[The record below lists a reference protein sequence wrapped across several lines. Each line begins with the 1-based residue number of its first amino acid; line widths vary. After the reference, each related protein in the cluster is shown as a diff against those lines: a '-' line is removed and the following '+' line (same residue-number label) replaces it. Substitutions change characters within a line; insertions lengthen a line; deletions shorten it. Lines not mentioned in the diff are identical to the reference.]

1 MRKIMSSLDIGYASI
16 KLIVAEINKK
26 KLYVLTSSIVNN
38 DALKKDMTIDYDI
51 LEGII
56 KKLLGDAKE
65 KLGIEIKKTLLT
77 IPTDSASFTI
87 NRARIDIKN
96 EDNLITVD
104 DMIKVVNLSGKNV
117 VQDNMELVN
126 ITPLYYTLDDSSKT
140 DIPVNTFSRSL
151 EVKSII
157 TSSSKDDVYKYLR
170 VLDNLGVSVVDIS
183 YDVVGN
189 YFAFKS
195 DDMDTTCGIII
206 DIGYL
211 STSISVYNKGVLVNT
226 LKIKVG
232 SLNVLKDISYVY
244 KISLDSAKE
253 VYKKLGL
260 GSSKNA
266 NNLEKIELKDN
277 NGDKLIINQVNLSE
291 IIESRVQ
298 EILSMAKKQINT
310 LTKRQISYIIC
321 TGGIAN
327 LRDFDLLCI
336 DVFSKN
342 VKVSHVST
350 IGIRDNRYAS
360 SYGLIKW
367 YDYNAKLKDYDY
379 SILSLEEQEE
389 FSREEKETKNSSN
402 SIIGKVFDYFFEN

>member
-38 DALKKDMTIDYDI
+38 DAVKKDMTIDYDI

-56 KKLLGDAKE
+56 KKLLSDAKE

-277 NGDKLIINQVNLSE
+277 NGDKLIINQVNLGE

-327 LRDFDLLCI
+327 IGDFDLNVLEI
-336 DVFSKN
+336 FGKN
-342 VKVSHVST
+342 ARIGYINT
-350 IGIRDNRYAS
+350 IGIRDTRYAS
-360 SYGLIKW
+360 TFGLIKW
-367 YDYNAKLKDYDY
+367 YDYNAKLKNYDY
-379 SILSLEEQEE
+379 SILNLEEQEE
-389 FSREEKETKNSSN
+389 FSKEESEAKTSSN
-402 SIIGKVFDYFFEN
+402 SIIGKVFDYFFE

>member
-38 DALKKDMTIDYDI
+38 DAVKKDMTIDYDI

-56 KKLLGDAKE
+56 KKLLSDAKE

-140 DIPVNTFSRSL
+140 DKPVNTFSRSL

-327 LRDFDLLCI
+327 IGDFDLNVLEI
-336 DVFSKN
+336 FGKN
-342 VKVSHVST
+342 ARIGYINT
-350 IGIRDNRYAS
+350 IGIRDTRYAS
-360 SYGLIKW
+360 TFGLIKW
-367 YDYNAKLKDYDY
+367 YDYNAKLKNYDY
-379 SILSLEEQEE
+379 SILNLEEQEE
-389 FSREEKETKNSSN
+389 FSKEESEAKTSSN
-402 SIIGKVFDYFFEN
+402 SIIGKVFDYFFE

>member
-51 LEGII
+51 LEDII

-170 VLDNLGVSVVDIS
+170 VLDNLGVIVVDIS

-327 LRDFDLLCI
+327 IGDFDLNVLEI
-336 DVFSKN
+336 FGKN
-342 VKVSHVST
+342 ARIGYINT
-350 IGIRDNRYAS
+350 IGIRDTRYAS
-360 SYGLIKW
+360 TFGLIKW
-367 YDYNAKLKDYDY
+367 YDYNAKLKNYDY
-379 SILSLEEQEE
+379 SILNLEEQEE
-389 FSREEKETKNSSN
+389 FSKEESEAKTSSN
-402 SIIGKVFDYFFEN
+402 SIIGKVFDYFFE

>member
-38 DALKKDMTIDYDI
+38 DAVKKDMTIDYDI

-56 KKLLGDAKE
+56 KKLLSDAKE

-157 TSSSKDDVYKYLR
+157 TSSSKDDVYKYLK

-327 LRDFDLLCI
+327 IGDFDLNVLEI
-336 DVFSKN
+336 FGKN
-342 VKVSHVST
+342 ARIGYINT
-350 IGIRDNRYAS
+350 IGIRDTRYAS
-360 SYGLIKW
+360 TFGLIKW
-367 YDYNAKLKDYDY
+367 YDYNAKLKNYDY
-379 SILSLEEQEE
+379 SILNLEEQEE
-389 FSREEKETKNSSN
+389 FSKEESEAKASSN
-402 SIIGKVFDYFFEN
+402 SIIGKVFDYFFE

>member
-16 KLIVAEINKK
+16 KFIVAEMNKK
-26 KLYVLTSSIVNN
+26 KIYVLTSCIVNN
-38 DALKKDMTIDYDI
+38 DAIKKDMTIDYDI
-51 LEGII
+51 LEATI
-56 KKLLGDAKE
+56 KKILSDTKE

-77 IPTDSASFTI
+77 IPSDSASFTI
-87 NRARIDIKN
+87 NKAKIDIKN
-96 EDNLITVD
+96 EDNLVTTD

-140 DIPVNTFSRSL
+140 DKPVNTFSKTL
-151 EVKSII
+151 EVQSII
-157 TSSSKDDVYKYLR
+157 TSSRKDDVYKYLR

-183 YDVVGN
+183 YDIVGN
-189 YFAFKS
+189 YYALKNE
-195 DDMDTTCGIII
+195 DMDTTCGVII

-211 STSISVYNKGVLVNT
+211 STSVSIYNKGVLVNT

-244 KISLDSAKE
+244 KIPLSSAKE

-266 NNLEKIELKDN
+266 SNLEKMELKDN

-291 IIESRVQ
+291 IIESRVN

-327 LRDFDLLCI
+327 IGDFDLNVLE
-336 DVFSKN
+336 VFGKN
-342 VKVSHVST
+342 ARVGYINT
-350 IGIRDNRYAS
+350 IGIRDTRYAS
-360 SYGLIKW
+360 TLGLIKW
-367 YDYNAKLKDYDY
+367 YDYNAKLKNYDY

-389 FSREEKETKNSSN
+389 FSKEESEARTSSN
-402 SIIGKVFDYFFEN
+402 SIIGKVFDYFFE

>member
-1 MRKIMSSLDIGYASI
+1 
-16 KLIVAEINKK
+16 
-26 KLYVLTSSIVNN
+26 
-38 DALKKDMTIDYDI
+38 
-51 LEGII
+51 
-56 KKLLGDAKE
+56 
-65 KLGIEIKKTLLT
+65 
-77 IPTDSASFTI
+77 
-87 NRARIDIKN
+87 
-96 EDNLITVD
+96 
-104 DMIKVVNLSGKNV
+104 MIKVVNLSGKNV

-277 NGDKLIINQVNLSE
+277 NVDKLIINQVNLSE

-327 LRDFDLLCI
+327 IGDFDLNVLEI
-336 DVFSKN
+336 FGKN
-342 VKVSHVST
+342 ARVGYINT
-350 IGIRDNRYAS
+350 IGIRDTRYAS
-360 SYGLIKW
+360 TLGLIKW
-367 YDYNAKLKDYDY
+367 YDYNAKLKNYDY
-379 SILSLEEQEE
+379 SILNLEEQEE
-389 FSREEKETKNSSN
+389 FSKEESEAKTSSN
-402 SIIGKVFDYFFEN
+402 SIIGKVFDYFFE

>member
-38 DALKKDMTIDYDI
+38 DAVKKDMTIDYDI

-56 KKLLGDAKE
+56 KKLLSDAKE

-157 TSSSKDDVYKYLR
+157 TSSSKDDVYKYLK

-183 YDVVGN
+183 YDAVGN

-327 LRDFDLLCI
+327 IGDFDLNVLEI
-336 DVFSKN
+336 FGKN
-342 VKVSHVST
+342 ARIGYINT
-350 IGIRDNRYAS
+350 IGIRDTRYAS
-360 SYGLIKW
+360 TFGLIKW
-367 YDYNAKLKDYDY
+367 YDYNAKLKNYDY
-379 SILSLEEQEE
+379 SILNLEEQEE
-389 FSREEKETKNSSN
+389 FSKEESEAKTSSN
-402 SIIGKVFDYFFEN
+402 SIIGKVFDYFFE

>member
-16 KLIVAEINKK
+16 KFIVAEIKGK
-26 KLYVLTSSIVNN
+26 KLYVLTSSIINN
-38 DALKKDMTIDYDI
+38 DAVKKDMTIDYDI
-51 LEGII
+51 LEAII
-56 KKLLGDAKE
+56 KKLLSDAKE
-65 KLGIEIKKTLLT
+65 KLGIEIKKALLT

-96 EDNLITVD
+96 EDNLITTD
-104 DMIKVVNLSGKNV
+104 DMIKVVNLSGENV

-157 TSSSKDDVYKYLR
+157 TSSRKEDVYKYLR

-327 LRDFDLLCI
+327 IGDFDLNVLEI
-336 DVFSKN
+336 FGKN
-342 VKVSHVST
+342 ARIGYINT
-350 IGIRDNRYAS
+350 IGIRDTRYAS
-360 SYGLIKW
+360 TFGLIKW
-367 YDYNAKLKDYDY
+367 YDYNAKLKNYDY

-389 FSREEKETKNSSN
+389 FSREESEAKTSSN
-402 SIIGKVFDYFFEN
+402 SIIGKVFDYFFE

>member
-16 KLIVAEINKK
+16 KFIVAEIKGK
-26 KLYVLTSSIVNN
+26 KLYVLTSSIINN
-38 DALKKDMTIDYDI
+38 DAVKKDMTIDYDI
-51 LEGII
+51 LEAII
-56 KKLLGDAKE
+56 KKLLSDAKE

-157 TSSSKDDVYKYLR
+157 TSSRKEDVYKYLR

-189 YFAFKS
+189 YFAFKT
-195 DDMDTTCGIII
+195 DDMDTTCGVII

-232 SLNVLKDISYVY
+232 SLNVLKDISYIY
-244 KISLDSAKE
+244 KISLESAKE

-291 IIESRVQ
+291 IIESRVN

-310 LTKRQISYIIC
+310 LTKRKISYIIC

-327 LRDFDLLCI
+327 IGDFDLNVLE
-336 DVFSKN
+336 VFGKN
-342 VKVSHVST
+342 ARVGYINI
-350 IGIRDNRYAS
+350 IGIRDTRYAS
-360 SYGLIKW
+360 TLGLIKW
-367 YDYNAKLKDYDY
+367 YDYNAKLKNYDY

-389 FSREEKETKNSSN
+389 FSREESEAKTSSN
-402 SIIGKVFDYFFEN
+402 SIIGKVFDYFFE

>member
-38 DALKKDMTIDYDI
+38 DAVKKDMTIDYDI

-56 KKLLGDAKE
+56 KKLLSDAKE

-157 TSSSKDDVYKYLR
+157 TSSRKEDVYKYLR

-232 SLNVLKDISYVY
+232 SLNVLKDISYIY
-244 KISLDSAKE
+244 KISLESAKE

-291 IIESRVQ
+291 IIESRVN

-310 LTKRQISYIIC
+310 LTKRKISYIIC

-327 LRDFDLLCI
+327 IGDFDLNVLE
-336 DVFSKN
+336 VFGKN
-342 VKVSHVST
+342 ARVGYINI
-350 IGIRDNRYAS
+350 IGIRDTRYAS
-360 SYGLIKW
+360 TLGLIKW
-367 YDYNAKLKDYDY
+367 YDYNAKLKNYDY

-389 FSREEKETKNSSN
+389 FSREESEAKTSSN
-402 SIIGKVFDYFFEN
+402 SIIGKVFDYFFE

>member
-16 KLIVAEINKK
+16 KFIVAEIKGK
-26 KLYVLTSSIVNN
+26 KLYVLTSSIINN
-38 DALKKDMTIDYDI
+38 DAVKKDMTIDYDI
-51 LEGII
+51 LEAII
-56 KKLLGDAKE
+56 KKLLSDAKE

-96 EDNLITVD
+96 EDNLITTD
-104 DMIKVVNLSGKNV
+104 DMIKVVNLSGENV

-157 TSSSKDDVYKYLR
+157 TSSRKEDVYKYLR

-189 YFAFKS
+189 YFAFKT
-195 DDMDTTCGIII
+195 DDMDTTCGVII

-232 SLNVLKDISYVY
+232 SLNVLKDISYIY
-244 KISLDSAKE
+244 KISLESAKE

-291 IIESRVQ
+291 IIESRVN

-310 LTKRQISYIIC
+310 LTKRKISYIIC

-327 LRDFDLLCI
+327 IGDFDLNVLE
-336 DVFSKN
+336 VFGKN
-342 VKVSHVST
+342 ARVGYINI
-350 IGIRDNRYAS
+350 IGIRDTRYAS
-360 SYGLIKW
+360 TLGLIKW
-367 YDYNAKLKDYDY
+367 YDYNAKLKNYDY

-389 FSREEKETKNSSN
+389 FSREESEAKASNN
-402 SIIGKVFDYFFEN
+402 SIIGKVFDYFFE

>member
-38 DALKKDMTIDYDI
+38 DAVKKDMTIDYDI

-56 KKLLGDAKE
+56 KKLLSDAKE

-157 TSSSKDDVYKYLR
+157 TSSRKDDVYKYLR

-232 SLNVLKDISYVY
+232 SLNVLKDISYIY
-244 KISLDSAKE
+244 KISLESAKE
-253 VYKKLGL
+253 VYKRLGL

-291 IIESRVQ
+291 IIESRVN

-327 LRDFDLLCI
+327 IGDFDLNVLEI
-336 DVFSKN
+336 FGKN
-342 VKVSHVST
+342 ARIGYINT
-350 IGIRDNRYAS
+350 IGIRDTRYAS
-360 SYGLIKW
+360 TFGLIKW
-367 YDYNAKLKDYDY
+367 YDYNAKLKNYDY

-389 FSREEKETKNSSN
+389 FSREESEAKTSSN
-402 SIIGKVFDYFFEN
+402 SIIGKVFDYFFE

>member
-16 KLIVAEINKK
+16 KFIVAEMNKK

-38 DALKKDMTIDYDI
+38 DAIKKDMTIDYDI
-51 LEGII
+51 LEAII
-56 KKLLGDAKE
+56 KKILSDTKE

-77 IPTDSASFTI
+77 ISSDSASFTI
-87 NRARIDIKN
+87 NKAKIDIKN
-96 EDNLITVD
+96 EDNLVTTD

-126 ITPLYYTLDDSSKT
+126 ITPLYYTLDDSSRT
-140 DIPVNTFSRSL
+140 DIPVNTFSKTL
-151 EVKSII
+151 EVQSII
-157 TSSSKDDVYKYLR
+157 TSSRKDDVYKYLR

-189 YFAFKS
+189 YYALKNE
-195 DDMDTTCGIII
+195 DMDTTCGVII

-211 STSISVYNKGVLVNT
+211 STSVSAYNKGVLVNT
-226 LKIKVG
+226 IKIKVG

-244 KISLDSAKE
+244 KIPLSSAKE

-266 NNLEKIELKDN
+266 SNLEKMELKDN

-291 IIESRVQ
+291 IIESRVN

-327 LRDFDLLCI
+327 IGDFDLNVLEI
-336 DVFSKN
+336 FGKN
-342 VKVSHVST
+342 ARVGYINT
-350 IGIRDNRYAS
+350 IGIRDTRYAS
-360 SYGLIKW
+360 TLGLIKW
-367 YDYNAKLKDYDY
+367 YDYNAKLKNYDY

-389 FSREEKETKNSSN
+389 FSREESEAKASSN
-402 SIIGKVFDYFFEN
+402 SIIGKVFDYFFE

>member
-16 KLIVAEINKK
+16 KFIVAEIKGK
-26 KLYVLTSSIVNN
+26 KLYVLTSSIINN
-38 DALKKDMTIDYDI
+38 DAVKKDMTIDYDI
-51 LEGII
+51 LEAII
-56 KKLLGDAKE
+56 KKLLSDAKE

-96 EDNLITVD
+96 EDNLITTD
-104 DMIKVVNLSGKNV
+104 DMIKVVNLSGENV

-157 TSSSKDDVYKYLR
+157 TSSRKEDVYKYLR

-189 YFAFKS
+189 YFAFKT
-195 DDMDTTCGIII
+195 DDMDTTCGVII

-232 SLNVLKDISYVY
+232 SLNVLKDISYIY
-244 KISLDSAKE
+244 KISLESAKE
-253 VYKKLGL
+253 VYKRLGL

-327 LRDFDLLCI
+327 IGDFDLNVLE
-336 DVFSKN
+336 VFGKN
-342 VKVSHVST
+342 ARVGYINI
-350 IGIRDNRYAS
+350 IGIRDTRYAS
-360 SYGLIKW
+360 TLGLIKW
-367 YDYNAKLKDYDY
+367 YDYNAKLKNYDY

-389 FSREEKETKNSSN
+389 FSREESEAKTSSN
-402 SIIGKVFDYFFEN
+402 SIIGKVFDYFFE

>member
-1 MRKIMSSLDIGYASI
+1 MRKIMASLDIGYASI

-38 DALKKDMTIDYDI
+38 DAVKKDMTIDYDI

-56 KKLLGDAKE
+56 KKLLSDAKE

-157 TSSSKDDVYKYLR
+157 TSSRKDDVYKYLR

-244 KISLDSAKE
+244 KISLNSAKE

-327 LRDFDLLCI
+327 IGDFDLNVLEI
-336 DVFSKN
+336 FGKN
-342 VKVSHVST
+342 ARIGYINT
-350 IGIRDNRYAS
+350 IGIRDTRYAS
-360 SYGLIKW
+360 TFGLIKW
-367 YDYNAKLKDYDY
+367 YDYNAKLKNYDY

-389 FSREEKETKNSSN
+389 FSKEESEAKTSSK
-402 SIIGKVFDYFFEN
+402 SIIGKVFDYFFE

>member
-16 KLIVAEINKK
+16 KFIVAEMNKK

-38 DALKKDMTIDYDI
+38 DAIKKDMTIDYDI
-51 LEGII
+51 LEAII
-56 KKLLGDAKE
+56 KKILNDTKE

-77 IPTDSASFTI
+77 ISSDSASFTI
-87 NRARIDIKN
+87 NKAKIDIKN
-96 EDNLITVD
+96 EDNLVTTD

-126 ITPLYYTLDDSSKT
+126 ITPLYYTLDDSSRT
-140 DIPVNTFSRSL
+140 DIPVNTFSKTL
-151 EVKSII
+151 EVQSII
-157 TSSSKDDVYKYLR
+157 TSSRKDDVYKYLR

-189 YFAFKS
+189 YYALKNE
-195 DDMDTTCGIII
+195 DMDTTCGVII

-211 STSISVYNKGVLVNT
+211 STSVSVYNKGVLVNT
-226 LKIKVG
+226 IKIKVG

-244 KISLDSAKE
+244 KIPLSSAKE

-260 GSSKNA
+260 SSSKNA
-266 NNLEKIELKDN
+266 SNLEKMELKDN

-291 IIESRVQ
+291 IIESRVN

-327 LRDFDLLCI
+327 IGDFDLNVLEI
-336 DVFSKN
+336 FGKN
-342 VKVSHVST
+342 ARVGYINT
-350 IGIRDNRYAS
+350 IGIRDTRYAS
-360 SYGLIKW
+360 TLGLIKW
-367 YDYNAKLKDYDY
+367 YDYNAKLKNYDY

-389 FSREEKETKNSSN
+389 FSREESEAKASNN
-402 SIIGKVFDYFFEN
+402 SIIGKVFDYFFE

>member
-38 DALKKDMTIDYDI
+38 DAVKKDMTIDYDI

-56 KKLLGDAKE
+56 KKLLSDAKE

-291 IIESRVQ
+291 IIESRVH

-327 LRDFDLLCI
+327 IGDFDLNVLEI
-336 DVFSKN
+336 FGKN
-342 VKVSHVST
+342 ARIGYINT
-350 IGIRDNRYAS
+350 IGIRDTRYAS
-360 SYGLIKW
+360 TFGLIKW
-367 YDYNAKLKDYDY
+367 YDYNAKLKNYDY
-379 SILSLEEQEE
+379 SILNLEEQEE
-389 FSREEKETKNSSN
+389 FSKEESEAKTSSN
-402 SIIGKVFDYFFEN
+402 SIIGKVFDYFFE

>member
-38 DALKKDMTIDYDI
+38 DAVKKDMTIDYDI

-56 KKLLGDAKE
+56 KKLLSDAKE

-170 VLDNLGVSVVDIS
+170 VLDDLGVSVVDIS

-327 LRDFDLLCI
+327 IGDFDLNVLEI
-336 DVFSKN
+336 FGKN
-342 VKVSHVST
+342 ARIGYINT
-350 IGIRDNRYAS
+350 IGIRDTRYAS
-360 SYGLIKW
+360 TFGLIKW
-367 YDYNAKLKDYDY
+367 YDYNAKLKNYDY
-379 SILSLEEQEE
+379 SILNLEEQEE
-389 FSREEKETKNSSN
+389 FSKEESEAKTSSN
-402 SIIGKVFDYFFEN
+402 SIIGKVFDYFFE

>member
-16 KLIVAEINKK
+16 KFIVAEIKGK
-26 KLYVLTSSIVNN
+26 KLYVLTSSIINN
-38 DALKKDMTIDYDI
+38 DAVKKDMTIDYDI
-51 LEGII
+51 LEAII
-56 KKLLGDAKE
+56 KKLLSDAKE

-96 EDNLITVD
+96 EDNLITTD
-104 DMIKVVNLSGKNV
+104 DMIKVVNLSGENV

-157 TSSSKDDVYKYLR
+157 TSSRKEDVYKYLR

-189 YFAFKS
+189 YFAFKT
-195 DDMDTTCGIII
+195 DDMDTTCGVII

-291 IIESRVQ
+291 IIESRVN

-310 LTKRQISYIIC
+310 LTKRKISYIIC

-327 LRDFDLLCI
+327 IGDFDLNVLEI
-336 DVFSKN
+336 FGKN
-342 VKVSHVST
+342 ARIGYINT
-350 IGIRDNRYAS
+350 IGIRDTRYAS
-360 SYGLIKW
+360 TLGLIKW
-367 YDYNAKLKDYDY
+367 YDYNAKLKNYDY

-389 FSREEKETKNSSN
+389 FSREESEAKTSSN
-402 SIIGKVFDYFFEN
+402 SIIGKVFDYFFE

>member
-16 KLIVAEINKK
+16 KFIVTEIKAK
-26 KLYVLTSSIVNN
+26 KLYVLTSSIINN
-38 DALKKDMTIDYDI
+38 DAVKKDMTIDYDI
-51 LEGII
+51 LEAII
-56 KKLLGDAKE
+56 KKLLSDAKE

-96 EDNLITVD
+96 EDNLITTD

-157 TSSSKDDVYKYLR
+157 TSSRKEDVYKYLR

-189 YFAFKS
+189 YFAFKT
-195 DDMDTTCGIII
+195 DDMDTTCGVII

-232 SLNVLKDISYVY
+232 SLNVLKDISYIY
-244 KISLDSAKE
+244 KISLESAKE
-253 VYKKLGL
+253 VYRKLGL

-266 NNLEKIELKDN
+266 NNLEKMELKDN

-291 IIESRVQ
+291 IIESRVN

-327 LRDFDLLCI
+327 IGDFDLNVLE
-336 DVFSKN
+336 VFGKN
-342 VKVSHVST
+342 ARVGYINI
-350 IGIRDNRYAS
+350 IGIRDTRYAS
-360 SYGLIKW
+360 TLGLIKW
-367 YDYNAKLKDYDY
+367 YDYNAKLKNYDY

-389 FSREEKETKNSSN
+389 FSREESEAKTSSN
-402 SIIGKVFDYFFEN
+402 SIIGKVFDYFFE

>member
-16 KLIVAEINKK
+16 KFIVAEMNKK
-26 KLYVLTSSIVNN
+26 KIYVLTSCIVNN
-38 DALKKDMTIDYDI
+38 DAIKKDMTIDYDI
-51 LEGII
+51 LEATI
-56 KKLLGDAKE
+56 KKILSDTKE

-77 IPTDSASFTI
+77 IPSDSASFTI
-87 NRARIDIKN
+87 NKAKIDIKN
-96 EDNLITVD
+96 EDNLVTTD

-140 DIPVNTFSRSL
+140 DKPVNTFSKTL
-151 EVKSII
+151 EVQSII
-157 TSSSKDDVYKYLR
+157 TSSRKDDVYKYLR

-183 YDVVGN
+183 YDIVGN
-189 YFAFKS
+189 YYALKNE
-195 DDMDTTCGIII
+195 DMDTTCGVII

-211 STSISVYNKGVLVNT
+211 STSVSIYNKGVLVNT

-244 KISLDSAKE
+244 KIPLSSAKE

-266 NNLEKIELKDN
+266 SNLEKMELKDN

-291 IIESRVQ
+291 IIESRVN

-327 LRDFDLLCI
+327 IGDFDLNVLEI
-336 DVFSKN
+336 FGKN
-342 VKVSHVST
+342 ARVGYINT
-350 IGIRDNRYAS
+350 IGIRDTRYAS
-360 SYGLIKW
+360 TLGLIKW
-367 YDYNAKLKDYDY
+367 YDYNAKLKNYDY

-389 FSREEKETKNSSN
+389 FSKEESEAKASSN
-402 SIIGKVFDYFFEN
+402 SIIGKVFDYFFE

>member
-38 DALKKDMTIDYDI
+38 DAVKKDMTIDYDI

-56 KKLLGDAKE
+56 KKLLSDAKE

-310 LTKRQISYIIC
+310 LKKRQISYIIC

-327 LRDFDLLCI
+327 IGDFDLNVLEI
-336 DVFSKN
+336 FGKN
-342 VKVSHVST
+342 ARIGYINT
-350 IGIRDNRYAS
+350 IGIRDTRYAS
-360 SYGLIKW
+360 TFGLIKW
-367 YDYNAKLKDYDY
+367 YDYNAKLKNYDY
-379 SILSLEEQEE
+379 SILNLEEQEE
-389 FSREEKETKNSSN
+389 FSKEESEAKTSSN
-402 SIIGKVFDYFFEN
+402 SIIGKVFDYFFE

>member
-140 DIPVNTFSRSL
+140 DIPVNTFSRTL

-327 LRDFDLLCI
+327 IGDFDLNVLEI
-336 DVFSKN
+336 FGKN
-342 VKVSHVST
+342 ARIGYINT
-350 IGIRDNRYAS
+350 IGIRDTRYAS
-360 SYGLIKW
+360 TFGLIKW
-367 YDYNAKLKDYDY
+367 YDYNAKLKNYDY
-379 SILSLEEQEE
+379 SILNLEEQEE
-389 FSREEKETKNSSN
+389 FSKEESEVKTSSN
-402 SIIGKVFDYFFEN
+402 SIIGKVFDYFFE

>member
-38 DALKKDMTIDYDI
+38 DAVKKDMTIDYDI

-56 KKLLGDAKE
+56 KKLLSDAKE

-327 LRDFDLLCI
+327 IGDFDLNVLEI
-336 DVFSKN
+336 FGKN
-342 VKVSHVST
+342 ARIGYINT
-350 IGIRDNRYAS
+350 IGIWDTRYAS
-360 SYGLIKW
+360 TFGLIKW
-367 YDYNAKLKDYDY
+367 YDYNAKLKNYDY
-379 SILSLEEQEE
+379 SILNLEEQEE
-389 FSREEKETKNSSN
+389 FSKEESEAKTSSN
-402 SIIGKVFDYFFEN
+402 SIIGKVFDYFFE

>member
-38 DALKKDMTIDYDI
+38 DAVKKDMTIDYDI

-56 KKLLGDAKE
+56 KKLLSDAKE

-327 LRDFDLLCI
+327 IGDFDLNVLEI
-336 DVFSKN
+336 FGKN
-342 VKVSHVST
+342 ARIGYINT
-350 IGIRDNRYAS
+350 IGIRDTRYAS
-360 SYGLIKW
+360 TFGLIKW
-367 YDYNAKLKDYDY
+367 YDYNAKLKNYDY
-379 SILSLEEQEE
+379 SILNLEEQEE
-389 FSREEKETKNSSN
+389 FSKEESEAKTSSN
-402 SIIGKVFDYFFEN
+402 SIIGKVFDYFFE

>member
-38 DALKKDMTIDYDI
+38 DAVKKDMTIDYDI

-56 KKLLGDAKE
+56 KKLLSDAKE

-327 LRDFDLLCI
+327 IGDFDLNVLEIFGENACI
-336 DVFSKN
+336 GYIN
-342 VKVSHVST
+342 T
-350 IGIRDNRYAS
+350 IGIRDTRYAS
-360 SYGLIKW
+360 TFGLIKW
-367 YDYNAKLKDYDY
+367 YDYNAKLKNYDY
-379 SILSLEEQEE
+379 SILNLEEQEE
-389 FSREEKETKNSSN
+389 FSKEESEAKTSSN
-402 SIIGKVFDYFFEN
+402 SIIGKVFDYFFE

>member
-38 DALKKDMTIDYDI
+38 DAVKKDMTIDYDI

-56 KKLLGDAKE
+56 KKLLSDAKE

-157 TSSSKDDVYKYLR
+157 TSSSKDDVYKYLK

-327 LRDFDLLCI
+327 IGDFDLNVLEI
-336 DVFSKN
+336 FGKN
-342 VKVSHVST
+342 ARIGYINT
-350 IGIRDNRYAS
+350 IGIRDTRYAS
-360 SYGLIKW
+360 TFGLIKW
-367 YDYNAKLKDYDY
+367 YDYNAKLKNYDY

-389 FSREEKETKNSSN
+389 FSKEESEAKTSSN
-402 SIIGKVFDYFFEN
+402 SIIGKVFDYFFE

>member
-16 KLIVAEINKK
+16 KFIVAEIKGK
-26 KLYVLTSSIVNN
+26 KLYVLTSSIINN
-38 DALKKDMTIDYDI
+38 DAVKKDMTIDYDI
-51 LEGII
+51 LEAII
-56 KKLLGDAKE
+56 KKLLSDAKE

-96 EDNLITVD
+96 EDNLITTD
-104 DMIKVVNLSGKNV
+104 DMIKVVNLSGENV

-140 DIPVNTFSRSL
+140 YIPVNTFSRYL

-157 TSSSKDDVYKYLR
+157 TSSRKEDVYKYLR

-189 YFAFKS
+189 YFAFKT
-195 DDMDTTCGIII
+195 DDMDTTCGVII

-232 SLNVLKDISYVY
+232 SLNVLKDISYIY
-244 KISLDSAKE
+244 KISLESAKE

-291 IIESRVQ
+291 IIESRVN

-327 LRDFDLLCI
+327 IGDFDLNVLE
-336 DVFSKN
+336 VFGKN
-342 VKVSHVST
+342 ARVGYINI
-350 IGIRDNRYAS
+350 IGIRDTRYAS
-360 SYGLIKW
+360 TLGLIKW
-367 YDYNAKLKDYDY
+367 YDYNAKLKNYDY

-389 FSREEKETKNSSN
+389 FSREESEAKTSSN
-402 SIIGKVFDYFFEN
+402 SIIGKVFDYFFE

>member
-1 MRKIMSSLDIGYASI
+1 MRKIMSSLDIGDASI
-16 KLIVAEINKK
+16 KFIVAEINKN
-26 KLYVLTSSIVNN
+26 KLYVLTSKIVNN
-38 DALKKDMTIDYDI
+38 EAVRKDMTIDYDI

-56 KKLLGDAKE
+56 KNLFNEALE

-77 IPTDSASFTI
+77 VSSDSASFTI
-87 NRARIDIKN
+87 NKARIDIKN

-104 DMIKVVNLSGKNV
+104 DVIKVVNLSGKNV

-140 DIPVNTFSRSL
+140 NIPVNTFSRTL

-157 TSSSKDDVYKYLR
+157 TSSRKDDVYKYLKI
-170 VLDNLGVSVVDIS
+170 LDNLGVSVVDIS

-189 YFAFKS
+189 YFALKN
-195 DDMDTTCGIII
+195 DDMDSTCGVII

-211 STSISVYNKGVLVNT
+211 STSISIYNKGVLVNT

-244 KISLDSAKE
+244 KISLDKAKE

-260 GSSKNA
+260 GNSKNA
-266 NNLEKIELKDN
+266 SNLEKIELKDN

-327 LRDFDLLCI
+327 IGDFDLNVLE
-336 DVFSKN
+336 VFGKN
-342 VKVSHVST
+342 AQVGYINI
-350 IGIRDNRYAS
+350 IGIRDTRYAS
-360 SYGLIKW
+360 ALGLIKW
-367 YDYNAKLKDYDY
+367 YDYNAKLKNYDY
-379 SILSLEEQEE
+379 SILSLKEQEE
-389 FSREEKETKNSSN
+389 FSKEESEAKTSSN
-402 SIIGKVFDYFFEN
+402 SIIGKVFDYFFE

>member
-38 DALKKDMTIDYDI
+38 DAVKKDMTIDYDI

-56 KKLLGDAKE
+56 KKLLSDAKE

-266 NNLEKIELKDN
+266 NNLEKIEFKDN

-327 LRDFDLLCI
+327 IGDFDLNVLEI
-336 DVFSKN
+336 FGKN
-342 VKVSHVST
+342 ARIGYINT
-350 IGIRDNRYAS
+350 IGIRDTRYAS
-360 SYGLIKW
+360 TFGLIKW
-367 YDYNAKLKDYDY
+367 YDYNAKLKNYDY
-379 SILSLEEQEE
+379 SILNLEEQEE
-389 FSREEKETKNSSN
+389 FSKEESEAKTSSN
-402 SIIGKVFDYFFEN
+402 SIIGKVFDYFFE

>member
-38 DALKKDMTIDYDI
+38 DAVKKDMTIDYDI

-56 KKLLGDAKE
+56 KKLLSDAKE

-157 TSSSKDDVYKYLR
+157 TSSSKDDVYKYLK

-244 KISLDSAKE
+244 KISVDSAKE

-327 LRDFDLLCI
+327 IGDFDLNVLEI
-336 DVFSKN
+336 FGKN
-342 VKVSHVST
+342 ARIGYINT
-350 IGIRDNRYAS
+350 IGIRDTRYAS
-360 SYGLIKW
+360 TFGLIKW
-367 YDYNAKLKDYDY
+367 YDYNAKLKNYDY
-379 SILSLEEQEE
+379 SILNLEEQEE
-389 FSREEKETKNSSN
+389 FSKEESEAKTSSN
-402 SIIGKVFDYFFEN
+402 SIIGKVFDYFFE

>member
-38 DALKKDMTIDYDI
+38 DAVKKDMTIDYDI

-56 KKLLGDAKE
+56 KKLLSDAKE

-157 TSSSKDDVYKYLR
+157 TSSSKDDVYKCLR

-327 LRDFDLLCI
+327 IGDFDLNVLEI
-336 DVFSKN
+336 FGKN
-342 VKVSHVST
+342 ARIGYINT
-350 IGIRDNRYAS
+350 IGIRDTRYAS
-360 SYGLIKW
+360 TFGLIKW
-367 YDYNAKLKDYDY
+367 YDYNAKLKNYDY
-379 SILSLEEQEE
+379 SILNLEEQEE
-389 FSREEKETKNSSN
+389 FSKEESEAKTSSN
-402 SIIGKVFDYFFEN
+402 SIIGKVFDYFFE